1 MNSWPSS
8 EATRATVKFWGQSF
22 SRGHSPPIYQP
33 AGNEFIYFIIL
44 RIITRGELTYIV
56 PTIASKLQRQHLNL
70 ARVQNASEM
79 YFTFDFFLRIERRWV
94 LLVSG
99 VEGMLENKNKEHEWY
114 SWTERPTE
122 RPWAEKITV
131 TIEIRIYRL
140 FRLCR
145 LFRVRSKTN
154 HPQQYNQRK
163 AHLNSVY
170 KVYCQSMH

>member
-1 MNSWPSS
+1 MND
-8 EATRATVKFWGQSF
+8 
-22 SRGHSPPIYQP
+22 I
-33 AGNEFIYFIIL
+33 AGL
-44 RIITRGELTYIV
+44 KGL
-56 PTIASKLQRQHLNL
+56 LN
-70 ARVQNASEM
+70 APEQ
-79 YFTFDFFLRIERRWV
+79 
-94 LLVSG
+94 
-99 VEGMLENKNKEHEWY
+99 K
-114 SWTERPTE
+114 
-122 RPWAEKITV
+122 KITV